1 MAGGKFNMVQ
11 SLTILLNSYSKYLN
25 VTLTSPLSS
34 ISIIAYVGL
43 GFPILGF
50 PTLPTLIN
58 NLFPYF
64 FAQGICV
71 WAHTKTS
78 SSY

>member
-1 MAGGKFNMVQ
+1 MASGKFNIVQ

-50 PTLPTLIN
+50 PTLPTLIST
-58 NLFPYF
+58 Y
-64 FAQGICV
+64 
-71 WAHTKTS
+71 
-78 SSY
+78 